1 MIDVGIG
8 RGDRACGQCPG
19 VPAAAASPSR
29 ACDQAMG
36 NDIARALED
45 LSTVAADP
53 DSGMQSWPRHD
64 RQLTVAAEQ
73 ARAAARHARESLR
86 WNPRAKA
93 ERAVPR
99 PDGAVI
105 DSLEEPTAR
114 TRAVA
119 RFLPDIR
126 AADRPGRDRA
136 SFGKDYAALL
146 RNLASPIRQLA
157 DLRTSPPRA
166 ALTAASDC
174 QHQLEREQ
182 RTCRSRQ
189 CAQRRATP
197 RPAHQRNHQRGRRT
211 PSRPQRPGG
220 PPRQAPR
227 TGSGS

>member
-1 MIDVGIG
+1 
-8 RGDRACGQCPG
+8 
-19 VPAAAASPSR
+19 
-29 ACDQAMG
+29 
-36 NDIARALED
+36 
-45 LSTVAADP
+45 
-53 DSGMQSWPRHD
+53 MQSWPRHD

-105 DSLEEPTAR
+105 DSLEELTAR

-197 RPAHQRNHQRGRRT
+197 RPAHLRNHQRGHRT

>member
-1 MIDVGIG
+1 
-8 RGDRACGQCPG
+8 
-19 VPAAAASPSR
+19 
-29 ACDQAMG
+29 MG

-105 DSLEEPTAR
+105 DSLEELTAR